1 MNNYNRVL
9 FTNKDNESE
18 IKRALETFFNFITTD
33 ILSYLKTLLLFT
45 IRSEFL
51 ENLNNMVREKN
62 VMGYNYDSQRDEI
75 LQEFLE
81 KQDMNIIHNNI
92 IKTLNEKINTNV
104 ILKNNMD
111 LLYKIIGINNDS
123 KKLKSLNKVIS
134 DYYKDDINTR
144 YMDSTRLIFN
154 NNIQMTILS
163 EINKYYVDSIIIQ
176 KEIMDSVKTILEK
189 NKNNVINITKSED
202 LIKIYTTIDDTN
214 FTNDIKYIIIKHT
227 KLIEK
232 FPDNKLF
239 YFLIILSIVIIL
251 TIISIMVS
259 NNITMK
265 CVANE
270 CTTRENISRILLSL
284 SALFFFIFLVKKI
297 KN

>member
-1 MNNYNRVL
+1 
-9 FTNKDNESE
+9 
-18 IKRALETFFNFITTD
+18 
-33 ILSYLKTLLLFT
+33 
-45 IRSEFL
+45 
-51 ENLNNMVREKN
+51 MVREKY

-92 IKTLNEKINTNV
+92 IKTLNEKINTNI

-134 DYYKDDINTR
+134 DYYKDEINTR

-202 LIKIYTTIDDTN
+202 LIKIYTTIDDTD

-284 SALFFFIFLVKKI
+284 SALFFIIFLVKKI

>member
-134 DYYKDDINTR
+134 DYYKDEINTR

>member
-92 IKTLNEKINTNV
+92 IKTLNEKINTNI
-104 ILKNNMD
+104 ILKNNLD
-111 LLYKIIGINNDS
+111 LLYKIIGIKNDS

-134 DYYKDDINTR
+134 DYYKDEINTR

-202 LIKIYTTIDDTN
+202 LIKIYTTIDDTD

>member
-1 MNNYNRVL
+1 
-9 FTNKDNESE
+9 
-18 IKRALETFFNFITTD
+18 
-33 ILSYLKTLLLFT
+33 
-45 IRSEFL
+45 
-51 ENLNNMVREKN
+51 
-62 VMGYNYDSQRDEI
+62 
-75 LQEFLE
+75 
-81 KQDMNIIHNNI
+81 
-92 IKTLNEKINTNV
+92 
-104 ILKNNMD
+104 
-111 LLYKIIGINNDS
+111 
-123 KKLKSLNKVIS
+123 
-134 DYYKDDINTR
+134 
-144 YMDSTRLIFN
+144 MDSTRLIFN

>member
-9 FTNKDNESE
+9 FTDKDNESE
-18 IKRALETFFNFITTD
+18 IKRALETFFNFITSD
-33 ILSYLKTLLLFT
+33 ILDYFKTLLMFS

-51 ENLNNMVREKN
+51 ENLNNMVREKY
-62 VMGYNYDSQRDEI
+62 VQRDEI

-81 KQDMNIIHNNI
+81 KQDMNVIHNNI

-123 KKLKSLNKVIS
+123 KKLKSLNKVIT

-144 YMDSTRLIFN
+144 HMDSTRLIFN
-154 NNIQMTILS
+154 NNIETMILS
-163 EINKYYVDSIIIQ
+163 EIKNYSVDSIIIQ
-176 KEIMDSVKTILEK
+176 KDIMNKIKTMLEK
-189 NKNNVINITKSED
+189 KNNNIKNITKSEE
-202 LIKIYTTIDDTN
+202 LISIYTNIDEQDLMN
-214 FTNDIKYIIIKHT
+214 YIKESVNKHS

-232 FPDNKLF
+232 FSNNNILF
-239 YFLIILSIVIIL
+239 YFLIILFVVIL
-251 TIISIMVS
+251 LVIISIMVS
-259 NNITMK
+259 NKITMK
-265 CVANE
+265 CVADE

>member
-1 MNNYNRVL
+1 
-9 FTNKDNESE
+9 
-18 IKRALETFFNFITTD
+18 
-33 ILSYLKTLLLFT
+33 
-45 IRSEFL
+45 
-51 ENLNNMVREKN
+51 
-62 VMGYNYDSQRDEI
+62 
-75 LQEFLE
+75 
-81 KQDMNIIHNNI
+81 
-92 IKTLNEKINTNV
+92 
-104 ILKNNMD
+104 
-111 LLYKIIGINNDS
+111 
-123 KKLKSLNKVIS
+123 
-134 DYYKDDINTR
+134 
-144 YMDSTRLIFN
+144 MDSTRLIFN

-202 LIKIYTTIDDTN
+202 LIKIYTTIDDTD

-284 SALFFFIFLVKKI
+284 SALFFIIFLVKKI